1 MTAKN
6 ILFNLPAQQ
15 RLLMGVDALANAVKV
30 TLGPRGRNVA
40 LAKGSGAPRITK
52 DGVTV
57 AREIELD
64 DHIQNLG
71 AQMVREV
78 ASKTADVA
86 GDGTTTATV
95 LAQAIFREGLRLVS
109 AGHDPMQIKRGLE
122 RAVATVTN
130 ELKQQSKPVQSRA
143 EIAQVGTISANGDTT
158 VGEMVAAAMDKV
170 GNEGVITLEEA
181 KGTETTLEVVDG
193 MRFDRGYISPYFV
206 TDPEKMRCVLEE
218 PYILLSD
225 KKISV
230 MTDLLPVLEGI
241 LQSQKPLLI
250 VAEDVDGEALAT
262 LVINKLKGALLAAAV
277 KGPGFGDRRKELL
290 EDIAILT
297 GGQVVS
303 DELGVKLDQL
313 KLTDL
318 GRAKRV
324 EITKDETILIDGA
337 GDQKAIAARVEV
349 IKRQIQ
355 DAKHDYDKE
364 KLRDRLAKLTGGVAV
379 INVGAPSE
387 LEMKERKDLVDDAI
401 HATKAA
407 AEEGIVAGGG
417 VALLRCQPAIDAL
430 ELELEPEQR
439 TGAQILRRALEEPLR
454 LIAANAGVD
463 GAVVAQRVR
472 EGSGGFGYN
481 AATESYEDLFATGV
495 IDPTKVVRVAL
506 ENAVS
511 VAGLLLTTNAVVAKL
526 PANTG
531 SELSSMAGFNE
542 DY

>member
-6 ILFNLPAQQ
+6 ILFNLPAQR

-122 RAVATVTN
+122 RGVVTVTN
-130 ELKQQSKPVQSRA
+130 ALEQQSKPVQSRA
-143 EIAQVGTISANGDTT
+143 EIAQVGTISANGDATI
-158 VGEMVAAAMDKV
+158 GEMVAAAMDKV

-206 TDPEKMRCVLEE
+206 TDPEKMRCVLDE
-218 PYILLSD
+218 PYILLSE

-230 MTDLLPVLEGI
+230 MADLLPLLEGI
-241 LQSQKPLLI
+241 LESQKPLLI

-277 KGPGFGDRRKELL
+277 KGPGFGDRRKEML

-303 DELGVKLDQL
+303 DELGIKLDQL

-337 GDQKAIAARVEV
+337 GDQKSIAARVEV
-349 IKRQIQ
+349 IKRQIHE
-355 DAKHDYDKE
+355 AKNDYDKE

-407 AEEGIVAGGG
+407 AEEGVVAGGG
-417 VALLRCQPAIDAL
+417 VALLRCQLAIDA
-430 ELELEPEQR
+430 LELEPEQR

-454 LIAANAGVD
+454 LIAANGGVD

-526 PANTG
+526 PGNTG

>member
-1 MTAKN
+1 
-6 ILFNLPAQQ
+6 
-15 RLLMGVDALANAVKV
+15 
-30 TLGPRGRNVA
+30 
-40 LAKGSGAPRITK
+40 
-52 DGVTV
+52 
-57 AREIELD
+57 
-64 DHIQNLG
+64 
-71 AQMVREV
+71 
-78 ASKTADVA
+78 
-86 GDGTTTATV
+86 
-95 LAQAIFREGLRLVS
+95 
-109 AGHDPMQIKRGLE
+109 MQLKRGLE
-122 RAVATVTN
+122 RAVDTVTK
-130 ELKQQSKPVQSRA
+130 ELAQQSKPVQSRA
-143 EIAQVGTISANGDTT
+143 EIAQIGTISANGDRT

-170 GNEGVITLEEA
+170 GKDGVITLEEA

-206 TDPEKMRCVLEE
+206 TDPEKMRCLLEE
-218 PYILLSD
+218 PYILLSG

-230 MTDLLPVLEGI
+230 MADLLPVLEGI

-262 LVINKLKGALLAAAV
+262 LVINKLRGALLAAAV
-277 KGPGFGDRRKELL
+277 KAPGFGDRRKEML

-297 GGQVVS
+297 DGQVVS

-324 EITKDETILIDGA
+324 EITKDETILIDG
-337 GDQKAIAARVEV
+337 GGEQKAIAGRVEV
-349 IKRQIQ
+349 IKRQLQ
-355 DAKHDYDKE
+355 EAKNDYDKE

-379 INVGAPSE
+379 IEVGAPSE

-401 HATKAA
+401 HAAQAA

-417 VALLRCQPAIDAL
+417 VALLRCQVAIDAL
-430 ELELEPEQR
+430 ELEPEQR
-439 TGAQILRRALEEPLR
+439 PGALILRRALEEPLR
-454 LIAANAGVD
+454 LIAANAGID

-506 ENAVS
+506 QNAVS
-511 VAGLLLTTNAVVAKL
+511 VAGLLLTTDAVVAEL

-531 SELSSMAGFNE
+531 SELSSMAGLDE